1 MGVRANQRESSI
13 IRKMTV
19 TGFVLLLITWIFVAV
34 FTRDKTN
41 STNYEWQREVKR
53 KRLEEEYAENLKVWN
68 ECKQDFKRRIRKL
81 LGRR

>member
-1 MGVRANQRESSI
+1 
-13 IRKMTV
+13 MTV
-19 TGFVLLLITWIFVAV
+19 TAFILLLITWIIVAM

-41 STNYEWQREVKR
+41 RSNNKWQREVKR

>member
-1 MGVRANQRESSI
+1 
-13 IRKMTV
+13 MTV

>member
-41 STNYEWQREVKR
+41 SMNNEWQREVKR

>member
-1 MGVRANQRESSI
+1 
-13 IRKMTV
+13 MTV

-41 STNYEWQREVKR
+41 SMNNEWQREVKR

>member
-19 TGFVLLLITWIFVAV
+19 SAFILLLITWIIVAM

-41 STNYEWQREVKR
+41 RSNNKWQREEKR
-53 KRLEEEYAENLKVWN
+53 KRLEEEYARNLEAWN
-68 ECKQDFKRRIRKL
+68 ECKEDFKRRMRKL
-81 LGRR
+81 LGR

>member
-34 FTRDKTN
+34 FTRDKANRTN
-41 STNYEWQREVKR
+41 NEWQREVKR

-68 ECKQDFKRRIRKL
+68 ECKQDFKRRMRKL
-81 LGRR
+81 LGR

>member
-19 TGFVLLLITWIFVAV
+19 TAFILLLITWIIVAM

-41 STNYEWQREVKR
+41 RSNNKWQREEKR
-53 KRLEEEYAENLKVWN
+53 KRLEEEYARNLEAWN
-68 ECKQDFKRRIRKL
+68 ECKEDFKRRMRKL
-81 LGRR
+81 LGR